1 MTNIIEVEH
10 LRKTYGQTVAVD
22 DVSLQ
27 VNDGEIF
34 GLLGPNDAGKT
45 TTVESLQG
53 LRQPNSGH
61 LRVLGLNPQTESAKL
76 RRRIGSQLQ
85 KSALSSRIRVWEALD
100 SFAAVVPD
108 SSDWQLLMEQW
119 GISDKR
125 RAAFSILSG
134 GQRQRLL
141 VALVLVNNPR
151 EVTADDVRYMFE
163 QIATDFPTEPRP

>member
-1 MTNIIEVEH
+1 MKKGSGAAILFYLRDYFTPLAMAYVAEVTTGTTPIHLQPDTATILSSKGRTLVTNIIEVEH

-85 KSALSSRIRVWEALD
+85 KSALSSRIRVWE
-100 SFAAVVPD
+100 
-108 SSDWQLLMEQW
+108 
-119 GISDKR
+119 GR
-125 RAAFSILSG
+125 SI
-134 GQRQRLL
+134 
-141 VALVLVNNPR
+141 
-151 EVTADDVRYMFE
+151 
-163 QIATDFPTEPRP
+163 